1 MRKNTNKGITLIT
14 LVITIVVLT
23 ILAGVSIN
31 AVVGDDGIIAKAR
44 ENANTTKETSTKE
57 AVNRLVLEY
66 QLAKTDESLED
77 FLKAKVP
84 GKIDKVTNNGDGTL
98 TIEKD
103 EVKITVDATQ
113 NSTSTNPS
121 KPSKPSNSEISLD
134 DLQIGD
140 YVNYS
145 YDPAI
150 QYSLTSKYCG
160 DSSQITQTIG
170 LRWQVINIDKNTKT
184 VDIVSENPTVG
195 TVTFLGILG
204 YNNGPYFMN
213 EICKMHYSNGKY
225 GTYARSIN
233 LLDMEKHLTESG
245 IAARN
250 EYKSGDGTNQY
261 GKTITKTGNYSYY
274 PALYQNQKGAG
285 IDTTNIVQPDI
296 TKGNDPYEE
305 SKPIANEEPTTDSSR
320 GQASSNGLTATSTFY
335 TIPINEENY
344 GNAASILLTSRD
356 YFVATRF
363 VSSSASFATAWGL
376 RGALRGNAGNAMCFS
391 SGQYGGATN
400 YLRPLVTLRY
410 DLFTGTKDYFGAW
423 NLK

>member
-1 MRKNTNKGITLIT
+1 MKQDNKGITLIT
-14 LVITIVVLT
+14 LVITVVVLT

-170 LRWQVINIDKNTKT
+170 LRWQVINIDKNK
-184 VDIVSENPTVG
+184 
-195 TVTFLGILG
+195 
-204 YNNGPYFMN
+204 
-213 EICKMHYSNGKY
+213 
-225 GTYARSIN
+225 
-233 LLDMEKHLTESG
+233 
-245 IAARN
+245 
-250 EYKSGDGTNQY
+250 
-261 GKTITKTGNYSYY
+261 
-274 PALYQNQKGAG
+274 
-285 IDTTNIVQPDI
+285 
-296 TKGNDPYEE
+296 
-305 SKPIANEEPTTDSSR
+305 
-320 GQASSNGLTATSTFY
+320 
-335 TIPINEENY
+335 
-344 GNAASILLTSRD
+344 
-356 YFVATRF
+356 
-363 VSSSASFATAWGL
+363 
-376 RGALRGNAGNAMCFS
+376 
-391 SGQYGGATN
+391 
-400 YLRPLVTLRY
+400 
-410 DLFTGTKDYFGAW
+410 
-423 NLK
+423 